1 MTHDPAK
8 PPTIRTFIAVP
19 LPPETI
25 ERLKPPV
32 EELRAVCRAAK
43 IEATW
48 SRPEGWHL
56 TLKFLGPVAADQ
68 LPPLLDTLP
77 ACVARHAAF
86 AIQFNWFG
94 VFPDVRRPRVLW
106 IGVEADAGAGAIES
120 LAREIDAMTA
130 ALGYPAE
137 ERPYSAHLTVGRI
150 RVPRSSHELTSWLD
164 GHGNAR
170 GAGRLAAM
178 RVQQVVLMRSDA
190 GPGGSVYTPV
200 AQFPLSHP
208 ASTGSR

>member
-56 TLKFLGPVAADQ
+56 TLKFLGPVVADQ
-68 LPPLLDTLP
+68 LPPLLNTLP
-77 ACVARHAAF
+77 ACAARHAAF
-86 AIQFNWFG
+86 AIHFNGFG

-106 IGVEADAGAGAIES
+106 IGVEADAAAGAIEA

-137 ERPYSAHLTVGRI
+137 ERPYSAHLTVARI
-150 RVPRSSHELTSWLD
+150 RTLRQRPQGAAPRLSNELTAWLE
-164 GHGNAR
+164 GHKAD
-170 GAGRLAAM
+170 RLAAM
-178 RVQQVVLMRSDA
+178 RVEQVVLMRSDT
-190 GPGGSVYTPV
+190 GPGGAIYTPV
-200 AQFPLSHP
+200 AVCPL
-208 ASTGSR
+208 G